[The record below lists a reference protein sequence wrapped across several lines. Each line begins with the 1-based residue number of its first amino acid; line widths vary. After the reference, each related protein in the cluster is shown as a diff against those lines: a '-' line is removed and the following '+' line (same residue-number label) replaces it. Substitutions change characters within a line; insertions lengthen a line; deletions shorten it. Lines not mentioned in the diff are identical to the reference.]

1 MEGIVLFN
9 KPKNLTSTQ
18 IVNYFKKKTN
28 KKVGHGGTLDPFA
41 EGLLILGI
49 GEHTKELSKFL
60 KESRKTY
67 ISEIFLGA
75 TSDTYDIEGKITLTN
90 QPLPSITEIEK
101 ILPEFVGEIYQ
112 KPPIF
117 SALKIKGKRAYD
129 LARKNKNIEIPPRKV
144 VIYDLKILDYKENI
158 LKILAE
164 VGSGVY
170 IRSLANDI
178 GEKLGCGGYLKSLI
192 RIKINEFK
200 IEEALTFEDLEK
212 DFLELYAKVYGRV
225 QGVGYRYF
233 VKDNAL
239 DLNLT
244 GCTRN
249 LIDGSVEV
257 LAQGREDNLQK
268 LIQLLK
274 KGPFLAKVEKLEL
287 IFRKPIVSYENFS
300 IIK

>member
-9 KPKNLTSTQ
+9 KPKRFTSTQ

-49 GEHTKELSKFL
+49 GDYTKELTKFL

-67 ISEIFLGA
+67 IGEIFLGA
-75 TSDTYDIEGKITLTN
+75 VSDTYDIDGKITFTN
-90 QPLPSITEIEK
+90 KSLPSITEIEK
-101 ILPEFVGEIYQ
+101 ILPEFIGEIYQ

-129 LARKNKNIEIPPRKV
+129 LARKNKDLEIPPRKA

-192 RIKINEFK
+192 RTKINEFNVN
-200 IEEALTFEDLEK
+200 EALTFEDLEK

-233 VKDNAL
+233 VKNNAL

-244 GCTRN
+244 GYTRN

-268 LIQLLK
+268 LIQFLK
-274 KGPFLAKVEKLEL
+274 KGPFLAKVERLEL
-287 IFRKPIVSYENFS
+287 IFRKPNIIYSNFQIVH
-300 IIK
+300 